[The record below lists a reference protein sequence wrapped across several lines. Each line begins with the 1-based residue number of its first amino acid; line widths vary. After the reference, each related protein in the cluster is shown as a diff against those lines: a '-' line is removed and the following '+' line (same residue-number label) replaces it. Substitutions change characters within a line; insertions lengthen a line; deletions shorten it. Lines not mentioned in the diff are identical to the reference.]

1 MDKHNVANG
10 FRWARD
16 EAGAFLSTFWMILA
30 LYGLGMWLVWSFFQI
45 DAQFSRPLAG
55 DIIPPE
61 VTQHLAWAVRG
72 FSIIVGMAIIWC
84 HRHDMPKFRNLLAVL
99 GAIAAV
105 LLFLHAYGVAAKIM
119 KGQYANADVIT
130 EVLDVNT
137 FGVSEQITTLQ
148 GAKAEWR
155 ADTARV
161 VESNQAAIENI
172 TSDGVNNDDQADA
185 FRAANTAAQSRLS
198 AKIDEADAKIE
209 ALQAA
214 SLVTKQTATTDAK
227 MVDAFNPLFVLMARV
242 SSWTWNPDIEPP
254 LTDQFVSGILFFT
267 LFFGFGEMLMMTLF
281 TVAFAMLLV
290 AREEDLERRSRAKYS
305 GAVPDGMVDIRMT
318 EAEWQAYEDA
328 LAVHDNIKDG
338 AQKGAR
344 TRRRGKKIR
353 QGDEYSREIV
363 EIFMKRRR
371 NGETMDNILQSRGLT
386 PGEFVASY
394 AKYIESDDERELLL
408 GEVDEAF
415 EDEME
420 PEPEFEDEPDQ
431 LVNGEDH
438 DDTPT
443 KGADDESAIATN

>member
-1 MDKHNVANG
+1 MDKHDIANG
-10 FRWARD
+10 IRWVRD

-84 HRHDMPKFRNLLAVL
+84 HRHEMPKFRNLLAVL

-119 KGQYANADVIT
+119 KGQYAKADVIT

-137 FGVSEQITTLQ
+137 IGVSEQIATLQ

-155 ADTARV
+155 ADTALV
-161 VESNQAAIENI
+161 VASNQAAIQNI
-172 TSDGVNNDDQADA
+172 TSDGINNDDQADT

-214 SLVTKQTATTDAK
+214 SLVTKETATTDAK

-242 SSWTWNPDIEPP
+242 SAWTWNPDIEPP
-254 LTDQFVSGILFFT
+254 LTHQFVSGILFFT

-290 AREEDLERRSRAKYS
+290 AREQALLARPKRQYS
-305 GAVPDGMVDIRMT
+305 ADVPDGYVDLRMT
-318 EAEWQAYEDA
+318 EEEWAEYEA
-328 LAVHDNIKDG
+328 AKSVHDNIKAG
-338 AQKGAR
+338 VQKGVR

-353 QGDEYSREIV
+353 EGAEYSREVV
-363 EIFMKRRR
+363 EIFLKRRR
-371 NGETMDNILQSRGLT
+371 NGETMDNILHTRGLT
-386 PGEFVASY
+386 LGEFTATY
-394 AKYIESDDERELLL
+394 DKYIQNDDERELLL
-408 GEVDEAF
+408 GEYDEAF
-415 EDEME
+415 EDE
-420 PEPEFEDEPDQ
+420 PIDEDEMA
-431 LVNGEDH
+431 NGFDH
-438 DDTPT
+438 DEPSDEGVEDDDASV
-443 KGADDESAIATN
+443 GARN